1 MRNWLIGIVIVAVV
15 AIAWYQV
22 FAMTGILWWDS
33 PTGATR
39 QAPPPALQLEPP
51 DASWVDLNA
60 WQKTRPV
67 WDAAML

>member
-1 MRNWLIGIVIVAVV
+1 MRNWLIGIVIVAVI

-22 FAMTGILWWDS
+22 FAMTGILWWDA

-51 DASWVDLNA
+51 DTSWVDLNA
-60 WQKTRPV
+60 WQKTRPI